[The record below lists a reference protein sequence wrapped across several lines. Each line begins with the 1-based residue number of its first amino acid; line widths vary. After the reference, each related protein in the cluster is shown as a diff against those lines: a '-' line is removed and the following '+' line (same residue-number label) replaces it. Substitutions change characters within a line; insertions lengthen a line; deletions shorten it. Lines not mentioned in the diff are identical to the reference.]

1 MTPVSEQELA
11 SSDDEPRQSERADD
25 ERPPSADES
34 HGTQRFGPQDVERE
48 VSADEGSASDEEQ
61 SSERSERDQQQGS
74 ASDEE
79 QSSEPDWQH
88 ERDPGA
94 QRFGPRD
101 VNDGGSGDEGSAS
114 DEEQSSE
121 RSERDQVESERDQL
135 IAERDALKELIQ
147 RVQADFVNYRK
158 RAAAQSAADVERA
171 TGRLAE
177 ALLPVLDAA
186 EAAYLRHPDEVGP
199 LLNAMLSELRKHG
212 LEMVDLENQ
221 RFDPEIADA
230 VAHEAGDGGDVVV
243 ADVLRSGYRWKGTT
257 LRPAMVRTRD

>member
-11 SSDDEPRQSERADD
+11 SSDDEPRRSERADD
-25 ERPPSADES
+25 ERPPPADES
-34 HGTQRFGPQDVERE
+34 HGTQCFGPQDVERE
-48 VSADEGSASDEEQ
+48 VSADE
-61 SSERSERDQQQGS
+61 GS

-121 RSERDQVESERDQL
+121 HSERDQAESERDQL